1 MKYITYAAIIG
12 IAYYII
18 RRIEDYFYQFER
30 RLIDIE
36 TKLRITPYKLYKEE
50 SDDEISG

>member
-18 RRIEDYFYQFER
+18 RRIEDYFDGLEGRIY
-30 RLIDIE
+30 DIE
-36 TKLRITPYKLYKEE
+36 ERVGLKGEKRWEKP
-50 SDDEISG
+50 